1 MNIIQWIQS
10 VPQRPLGYFASLFK
24 GGEES
29 LPLESDPVGEF
40 LESKKQGVNPAEEG
54 VNEAVPVAG
63 VPSKDVGQSIEARSG
78 SAVSTERAEVAAQP
92 AVGQLE
98 SPVQADAKAETP
110 AAALP
115 DGVKD
120 KVSQAESE
128 VSEVPS
134 ETKVKTTALESGS
147 QKIEAANTPPVNSP
161 QEDEKIKSVLEI
173 FRSEELA
180 LDTTTS
186 LSKELGDMN
195 VYSLLEESKQIAQIA
210 KKVKKPCPE

>member
-10 VPQRPLGYFASLFK
+10 VLQRPLGYLAPSFK

-29 LPLESDPVGEF
+29 LPLENDPVGEF
-40 LESKKQGVNPAEEG
+40 LESKKQGVNLAEEG
-54 VNEAVPVAG
+54 VNEAAPVAG
-63 VPSKDVGQSIEARSG
+63 VPSKDVGQPIEARSG

-92 AVGQLE
+92 AVGRLE
-98 SPVQADAKAETP
+98 SPVQAGSKVDTP

-115 DGVKD
+115 DGAKE

-128 VSEVPS
+128 AGEAPS
-134 ETKVKTTALESGS
+134 ETKVKTTAQESGS
-147 QKIEAANTPPVNSP
+147 QKIEVANTPVANSP
-161 QEDEKIKSVLEI
+161 QENEKIESVLEI

-180 LDTTTS
+180 LDTTSS
-186 LSKELGDMN
+186 LSKELVDMN

-210 KKVKKPCPE
+210 KKVKKVGPE